1 MARLAGKFA
10 GILRVDVPDH
20 QVAALKAELVE
31 LASAG
36 LHIVIE
42 PGDSDDLGETQSQRL
57 ELIGDDRPGIV
68 RDCLVSPQ
76 SWPSIA
82 TCQPTSRMPSSAP
95 RRRVIPQSSV

>member
-1 MARLAGKFA
+1 MARLTGKFA

-42 PGDSDDLGETQSQRL
+42 PGDSDDLGETQSLRL

-68 RDCLVSPQ
+68 RDISQAL
-76 SWPSIA
+76 A
-82 TCQPTSRMPSSAP
+82 E
-95 RRRVIPQSSV
+95 RRVNIDELETESVDSFYWVE

>member
-31 LASAG
+31 LASARF
-36 LHIVIE
+36 HIVIE
-42 PGDSDDLGETQSQRL
+42 PGDSDDLGETQSLRL

-68 RDCLVSPQ
+68 RDISQAL
-76 SWPSIA
+76 A
-82 TCQPTSRMPSSAP
+82 E
-95 RRRVIPQSSV
+95 RRVNIDELETESVDSFYWVE

>member
-1 MARLAGKFA
+1 MARLTEKFA

-31 LASAG
+31 LASAR

-42 PGDSDDLGETQSQRL
+42 PGDSDDLGETQSLRL

-68 RDCLVSPQ
+68 RDISQAL
-76 SWPSIA
+76 A
-82 TCQPTSRMPSSAP
+82 E
-95 RRRVIPQSSV
+95 RRVNIDELETESVDSFYWVE